1 MNKRV
6 QEGINAACGN
16 VVEIPLHPIKETG
29 KRPTSLLVHNL
40 AYVLFVGTLFGY
52 TVDGV
57 VLNIKCDKTIP
68 ALLMAAEIVII
79 PEIAVSASPMLN
91 GWINGKRM
99 GSRTIV

>member
-16 VVEIPLHPIKETG
+16 VAEIPLHPIKETG

-40 AYVLFVGTLFGY
+40 TYVLFVGTLFGY

-57 VLNIKCDKTIP
+57 VLNIKSDKTIP
-68 ALLMAAEIVII
+68 ALVMAAAIFNI
-79 PEIAVSASPMLN
+79 PDIAVFAGPMLN
-91 GWINGKRM
+91 GKRE
-99 GSRTIV
+99 GSRIIL